1 MSESVTESPKRVG
14 RDDRVTAS
22 HERTDERTDVP
33 SSHSPAA
40 TILQFRNART
50 RVPAH
55 SSPETADAVLLLLR
69 MSANAQHEVAVA
81 SRVIAECLGIGD
93 TTAKNALH
101 RLLDDERIA
110 CVRKGTGNLTSST
123 YRITTKGRL

>member
-14 RDDRVTAS
+14 TQNRVTAS

-50 RVPAH
+50 RVPAQ

-69 MSANAQHEVAVA
+69 MSANGRHEVQVA

-101 RLLDDERIA
+101 RLLDDGRIV
-110 CVRKGTGNLTSST
+110 CVRKGSGRVIASV
-123 YRITTKGRL
+123 YRITPRGRL